1 MRSVLILSIL
11 ILFYSCAKSPADE
24 VDEAID
30 IALTYLSDDKCDE
43 AIDILEDVGRDK
55 TNPIYL
61 QVLASAYACRAGYN
75 EVVFL
80 DTDIA
85 KINSADLMKSL
96 TTLTLSNDHAA
107 DSDSYLDL
115 REALE
120 VVLYVDSNQPS
131 QVKREA
137 KYGPRKAG
145 DMGVQALFLSFA
157 QLGKFLQFY
166 GNVDAAGVKG
176 QGAVS
181 TDEQGATAST
191 CFVGYTEA
199 QSLAFVVGGGGGACL
214 NGTSSHPDMLFAPAA
229 TLIITKRRM
238 CEGLMLI
245 TNIVDI
251 LDNLTLPTD
260 TSMGDL
266 SNVKT
271 SIDTSIS
278 TITTNFPTLAT
289 LLGTTSQTTCETLVA
304 TAPTSEFDNLQ
315 FLYALIFEGG
325 LQ

>member
-1 MRSVLILSIL
+1 MRSALILSIL

-30 IALTYLSDDKCDE
+30 IALDYLSYDKCDK
-43 AIDILEDVGRDK
+43 AIDVLEGVGRDK

-61 QVLASAYACRAGYN
+61 QVLSSAYACRAGYD
-75 EVVFL
+75 ERVFL

-85 KINSADLMKSL
+85 KIASADLMKSL

-107 DSDSYLDL
+107 DSASYLDL

-166 GNVDAAGVKG
+166 GNVDALGIKG
-176 QGAVS
+176 AGAVS

-199 QSLAFVVGGGGGACL
+199 QSLAFLVGGGGGSCTG
-214 NGTSSHPDMLFAPAA
+214 GTSSHPDMLFAPAA
-229 TLIITKRRM
+229 TLTITQRRM
-238 CEGLMLI
+238 CEGLMLV

-251 LDNLTLPTD
+251 LNNLTLPND
-260 TSMGDL
+260 ASMGDL

-271 SIDTSIS
+271 SIVTSIS
-278 TITTNFPTLAT
+278 TIITNFPTLAT

-304 TAPTSEFDNLQ
+304 TAPEFDNLQ